1 VAKKARDKE
10 PVLDVLFGTCGCH
23 WEIKSAL

>member
-10 PVLDVLFGTCGCH
+10 PVLKFLLVLMVIT
-23 WEIKSAL
+23 EN